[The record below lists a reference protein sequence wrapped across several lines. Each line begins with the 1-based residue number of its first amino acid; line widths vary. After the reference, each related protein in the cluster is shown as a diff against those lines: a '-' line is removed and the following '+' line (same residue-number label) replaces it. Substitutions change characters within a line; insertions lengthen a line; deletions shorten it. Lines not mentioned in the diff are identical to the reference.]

1 MATAPVRFFDA
12 FGRLMPTRISQAAIG
27 SQQRRART
35 GFDRDSSN
43 LYSGTDRLLL
53 MSMGRWLYANNS
65 LVAGSVDDQAA
76 IVSGELTPQF
86 AGNDS
91 AWGALAEQWLED
103 HDRLC
108 DVRGD
113 HYPMQTLQRLWM
125 LHIIR
130 DGDVGVIFT
139 EGAGGYPLLQTIP
152 SHRIKGDGKAGPE
165 SPWNGRRIV
174 DGVIVNEVGRPLA
187 YRVYDDAR
195 ANFQDISAVD
205 MKLRFLPRYADQ
217 VRGFSALGCAMVDFQ
232 DIDEVRRFE
241 LVAQKLA
248 ASIVLAETNE
258 TGLPPDSAESMLGED
273 TTETNPDA
281 NIAMHT
287 MQGGEIRYFRSGTGG
302 KLEALMA
309 DRPTPAQQSFAD
321 SIIRQAMAGMGWS
334 IDYFLD
340 PSKVGGASMRVV
352 VERINRHVGMM
363 RTQCLF
369 PLARSV
375 DAWRIA
381 KAMKEQMLPWSDD
394 WFRWR
399 YQGAANITA
408 DAKYS
413 AQVSEIR
420 MERGLSSPQIE
431 AAQIGN
437 DWEHVM
443 DQKIEYWVRLQA
455 KCKEAGVDPSL
466 IATTA
471 KTTYQLQAPVQ
482 PDPEAIPQPGAPGGQ
497 QPPEENQ

>member
-1 MATAPVRFFDA
+1 MASQPVRLFDQ

-35 GFDRDSSN
+35 GFDRDSAN

-86 AGNDS
+86 AGADS
-91 AWGALAEQWLED
+91 EWGALAEQWLED

-113 HYPMQTLQRLWM
+113 LYPMQTLQRLWM

-152 SHRIKGDGKAGPE
+152 AHRIRDNGVGTAGSD
-165 SPWNGRRIV
+165 SPWNGYRIV
-174 DGVIVNEVGRPLA
+174 DGVIVNDVGRPLA

-195 ANFQDISAVD
+195 TTYQDISAVD
-205 MKLRFLPRYADQ
+205 MKVRFLPRYADQ

-241 LVAQKLA
+241 LVAQKVA

-258 TGLPPDSAESMLGED
+258 TGLPPATAESMLGED
-273 TTETNPDA
+273 STESNPDA

-287 MQGGEIRYFRSGTGG
+287 MRGGEIQYFRSGTGG
-302 KLEALMA
+302 KLEALKA
-309 DRPTPAQQSFAD
+309 DRPTPAQQQFAD

-340 PSKVGGASMRVV
+340 PSKVGGAAMRVV

-363 RTQCLF
+363 RSQCLF

-381 KAMKEQMLPWSDD
+381 KAIKEGMLPPSND
-394 WFRWR
+394 WYRWR

-408 DAKYS
+408 DAKYA

-443 DQKIEYWVRLQA
+443 DQQIAFAIRFRE
-455 KCKEAGVDPSL
+455 KCAEAGISTEEVKAINTNSGT
-466 IATTA
+466 AQTT
-471 KTTYQLQAPVQ
+471 TDQTQEVTP
-482 PDPEAIPQPGAPGGQ
+482 
-497 QPPEENQ
+497 

>member
-35 GFDRDSSN
+35 GFDRDSAN

-86 AGNDS
+86 AGNDA

-152 SHRIKGDGKAGPE
+152 SHRIKGDGVVGLD
-165 SPWNGRRIV
+165 SPWRDRRLV

-195 ANFQDISAVD
+195 AKFQDISAVD
-205 MKLRFLPRYADQ
+205 MKLRFLPRYVDQ

-381 KAMKEQMLPWSDD
+381 KAMKEEMLPWSDD

-482 PDPEAIPQPGAPGGQ
+482 PDPESIPQPGAPGGQ

>member
-1 MATAPVRFFDA
+1 MASQPVRLFDQ

-35 GFDRDSSN
+35 GFDRDSAN

-86 AGNDS
+86 AGTDS
-91 AWGALAEQWLED
+91 EWGALAEQWLED

-113 HYPMQTLQRLWM
+113 LYPMQTLQRLWM

-152 SHRIKGDGKAGPE
+152 AHRIRDNGVGVAGSD
-165 SPWNGRRIV
+165 SPWNGYRIV
-174 DGVIVNEVGRPLA
+174 DGVIVNDVGRPLA

-195 ANFQDISAVD
+195 TTYQDISAVD
-205 MKLRFLPRYADQ
+205 MKVRFLPRYADQ

-241 LVAQKLA
+241 LVAQKVA

-258 TGLPPDSAESMLGED
+258 TGLPPATAESMLGED
-273 TTETNPDA
+273 STESNPDA

-287 MQGGEIRYFRSGTGG
+287 MRGGEIQYFRSGTGG
-302 KLEALMA
+302 KLEALKA
-309 DRPTPAQQSFAD
+309 DRPTPAQQQFAD

-340 PSKVGGASMRVV
+340 PSKVGGAAMRVV

-363 RTQCLF
+363 RSQCLF

-381 KAMKEQMLPWSDD
+381 KAIKEGMLPPSDD
-394 WFRWR
+394 WYRWR

-408 DAKYS
+408 DAKYA

-443 DQKIEYWVRLQA
+443 DQQIAFAIRFRE
-455 KCKEAGVDPSL
+455 KCAEAGISTNEVKAINTNSG
-466 IATTA
+466 TA
-471 KTTYQLQAPVQ
+471 QTPTDQTQEVTP
-482 PDPEAIPQPGAPGGQ
+482 
-497 QPPEENQ
+497 

>member
-35 GFDRDSSN
+35 GFDRDSAN

-86 AGNDS
+86 AGEDA

-165 SPWNGRRIV
+165 SPWNGYRLV
-174 DGVIVNEVGRPLA
+174 DGVIVNDVGRPLA
-187 YRVYDDAR
+187 YRVHDDAR
-195 ANFQDISAVD
+195 ASFQDISAVD
-205 MKLRFLPRYADQ
+205 MRLRFLPRYADQ

-394 WFRWR
+394 WHRWR

-413 AQVSEIR
+413 ADVSAMRVEL
-420 MERGLSSPQIE
+420 GLSSPQDE
-431 AAQIGN
+431 SASIGK
-437 DWEHVM
+437 DWEQVQ
-443 DQKIEYWVRLQA
+443 DQQIAYAIRFREKCADAGISPDEVKAIAANAKPSAPPAQA
-455 KCKEAGVDPSL
+455 
-466 IATTA
+466 
-471 KTTYQLQAPVQ
+471 QQ
-482 PDPEAIPQPGAPGGQ
+482 PQPPQDQSA
-497 QPPEENQ
+497 

>member
-1 MATAPVRFFDA
+1 MASQPVRLFDQ

-35 GFDRDSSN
+35 GFDRDSAN

-86 AGNDS
+86 AGADS
-91 AWGALAEQWLED
+91 EWGALAEQWLED

-113 HYPMQTLQRLWM
+113 LYPMQTLQRLWM

-152 SHRIKGDGKAGPE
+152 AHRIRDNGVGTAGSD
-165 SPWNGRRIV
+165 SPWSGYRIV
-174 DGVIVNEVGRPLA
+174 DGVIVNDVGRPLA

-195 ANFQDISAVD
+195 TTYQDISAVD
-205 MKLRFLPRYADQ
+205 MKVRFLPRYADQ

-241 LVAQKLA
+241 LVAQKVA

-258 TGLPPDSAESMLGED
+258 TGLPPATAESMLGED
-273 TTETNPDA
+273 STESNPDA

-287 MQGGEIRYFRSGTGG
+287 MRGGEIQYFRSGTGG
-302 KLEALMA
+302 KLEALKA
-309 DRPTPAQQSFAD
+309 DRPTPAQQQFAD

-340 PSKVGGASMRVV
+340 PSKVGGAAMRVV

-363 RTQCLF
+363 RSQCLF

-381 KAMKEQMLPWSDD
+381 KAIKEGMLPPSDD
-394 WFRWR
+394 WYRWR

-408 DAKYS
+408 DAKYA

-443 DQKIEYWVRLQA
+443 DQQIAFAIRFRQ
-455 KCKEAGVDPSL
+455 KCAEAGISTEEVKAINTNSGT
-466 IATTA
+466 AQTT
-471 KTTYQLQAPVQ
+471 TDQTQEVTP
-482 PDPEAIPQPGAPGGQ
+482 
-497 QPPEENQ
+497 

>member
-35 GFDRDSSN
+35 GFDRDSAN

-86 AGNDS
+86 AGKDA
-91 AWGALAEQWLED
+91 AWGTLAEQWLED

-165 SPWNGRRIV
+165 SPWNGYRLV
-174 DGVIVNEVGRPLA
+174 DGVIVNDVGRPLA
-187 YRVYDDAR
+187 YRVHDDAR
-195 ANFQDISAVD
+195 ASFQDISAVD

-232 DIDEVRRFE
+232 DVDEVRRFE

-394 WFRWR
+394 WHRWR

-413 AQVSEIR
+413 ADVSAMRVEL
-420 MERGLSSPQIE
+420 GLSSPQDE
-431 AAQIGN
+431 SASIGK
-437 DWEHVM
+437 DWEQVQ
-443 DQKIEYWVRLQA
+443 DQQIAYAIRFREKCADAGISPDEVKAIAANAKPSAPPPQA
-455 KCKEAGVDPSL
+455 
-466 IATTA
+466 
-471 KTTYQLQAPVQ
+471 Q
-482 PDPEAIPQPGAPGGQ
+482 PPQPPQDQTA
-497 QPPEENQ
+497 

>member
-1 MATAPVRFFDA
+1 MATSPVRFFDA

-35 GFDRDSSN
+35 GFDRDSAN

-76 IVSGELTPQF
+76 IISGELTPQF
-86 AGNDS
+86 AGEDS
-91 AWGALAEQWLED
+91 AWGTLAEQWLED

-113 HYPMQTLQRLWM
+113 LYPMQTLQRLWM

-152 SHRIKGDGKAGPE
+152 SHRIKGDGKVGPD
-165 SPWNGRRIV
+165 SPWEGRRLV
-174 DGVIVNEVGRPLA
+174 DGVIVNDVGRPLA
-187 YRVYDDAR
+187 YRVYEDGLAKY
-195 ANFQDISAVD
+195 QDISAVD
-205 MKLRFLPRYADQ
+205 MKVRFLPRYADQ

-232 DIDEVRRFE
+232 DVDEVRRFE
-241 LVAQKLA
+241 LIAQKLA

-258 TGLPPDSAESMLGED
+258 TGLAPDTAENLLGED
-273 TTETNPDA
+273 STETNADA

-302 KLEALMA
+302 KLDALKA
-309 DRPTPAQQSFAD
+309 DRPTPAQQQFAD

-334 IDYFLD
+334 TDYFLD

-363 RTQCLF
+363 RSQCLF

-375 DAWRIA
+375 DAWRLA
-381 KAMKEQMLPWSDD
+381 KAMKEEMLPWSDD

-443 DQKIEYWVRLQA
+443 DQKIEYWVRLQ
-455 KCKEAGVDPSL
+455 KRCKEAGVDPSL

-471 KTTYQLQAPVQ
+471 ETTYQLQAPVQ
-482 PDPEAIPQPGAPGGQ
+482 PDPESIPQPGVPGGQ
-497 QPPEENQ
+497 QTPEENQ

>member
-35 GFDRDSSN
+35 GFDRDSAN

-86 AGNDS
+86 AGEDA

-165 SPWNGRRIV
+165 SPWNGYRLV
-174 DGVIVNEVGRPLA
+174 DGVIVNDVGRPLA
-187 YRVYDDAR
+187 YRVHDDAR
-195 ANFQDISAVD
+195 ASFQDISAVD

-232 DIDEVRRFE
+232 DVDEVRRFE

-394 WFRWR
+394 WHRWR

-413 AQVSEIR
+413 ADVSAMRVEL
-420 MERGLSSPQIE
+420 GLSSPQDE
-431 AAQIGN
+431 SASIGK
-437 DWEHVM
+437 DWEQVQ
-443 DQKIEYWVRLQA
+443 DQQIAYAIRFREKCADAGISPDEVKAIAANAKPSTPPPQA
-455 KCKEAGVDPSL
+455 
-466 IATTA
+466 
-471 KTTYQLQAPVQ
+471 Q
-482 PDPEAIPQPGAPGGQ
+482 PPQPPQDQTA
-497 QPPEENQ
+497 

>member
-35 GFDRDSSN
+35 GFDRDSAN

-86 AGNDS
+86 AGNDA
-91 AWGALAEQWLED
+91 AWGTLAEQWLED

-165 SPWNGRRIV
+165 SPWNGYRLV
-174 DGVIVNEVGRPLA
+174 DGVIVNDVGRPLA
-187 YRVYDDAR
+187 YRVHDDAR
-195 ANFQDISAVD
+195 ASFQDISAVD

-302 KLEALMA
+302 KFEALMA

-340 PSKVGGASMRVV
+340 PSNVGGASMRVV

-381 KAMKEQMLPWSDD
+381 KAMKEEMLPWSDD

-413 AQVSEIR
+413 ADVSAMRVEL
-420 MERGLSSPQIE
+420 GLSSPQDE
-431 AAQIGN
+431 SASIGK
-437 DWEHVM
+437 DWEQVQ
-443 DQKIEYWVRLQA
+443 DQQIAYAIRFREKCADAGISPDEVKAIAANAKPSAPPPQA
-455 KCKEAGVDPSL
+455 
-466 IATTA
+466 
-471 KTTYQLQAPVQ
+471 Q
-482 PDPEAIPQPGAPGGQ
+482 PPQPPQDQTA
-497 QPPEENQ
+497 

>member
-1 MATAPVRFFDA
+1 MATSPVRFFDA

-35 GFDRDSSN
+35 GFDRDSAN

-76 IVSGELTPQF
+76 IISGELTPQF
-86 AGNDS
+86 AGEDS
-91 AWGALAEQWLED
+91 AWGTLAEQWLED

-113 HYPMQTLQRLWM
+113 LYPMQTLQRLWM

-152 SHRIKGDGKAGPE
+152 SHRIKGDGKVGPD
-165 SPWNGRRIV
+165 SPWEGRRLV
-174 DGVIVNEVGRPLA
+174 DGVIVNDVGRPLA
-187 YRVYDDAR
+187 YRVYEDGLAKY
-195 ANFQDISAVD
+195 QDISAVD
-205 MKLRFLPRYADQ
+205 MKVRFLPRYADQ

-232 DIDEVRRFE
+232 DVDEVRRFE
-241 LVAQKLA
+241 LIAQKLA

-258 TGLPPDSAESMLGED
+258 TGLAPDTAENLLGED
-273 TTETNPDA
+273 STETNADA

-302 KLEALMA
+302 KLDALKA
-309 DRPTPAQQSFAD
+309 DRPTPAQQQFAD

-334 IDYFLD
+334 ADYFLD

-363 RTQCLF
+363 RSQCLF

-375 DAWRIA
+375 DAWRLA
-381 KAMKEQMLPWSDD
+381 KAMKEEMLPWSDD

-431 AAQIGN
+431 ADQIGN

-443 DQKIEYWVRLQA
+443 DQKIEYWVRLQ
-455 KCKEAGVDPSL
+455 KRCKEAGVDPSL

-482 PDPEAIPQPGAPGGQ
+482 PDPESIPQPGVPGGQ
-497 QPPEENQ
+497 QTPEENQ

>member
-35 GFDRDSSN
+35 GFDRDSAN

-76 IVSGELTPQF
+76 IISGELTPQF
-86 AGNDS
+86 AGEDS
-91 AWGALAEQWLED
+91 SWGTLAEQWLED

-113 HYPMQTLQRLWM
+113 LYPMQTLQRLWM

-152 SHRIKGDGKAGPE
+152 SHRIKGDGKAGPD
-165 SPWNGRRIV
+165 SPWEGRRLV
-174 DGVIVNEVGRPLA
+174 DGVVVNDVGRPLA
-187 YRVYDDAR
+187 YRVYEDGLAKY
-195 ANFQDISAVD
+195 QDISAVD
-205 MKLRFLPRYADQ
+205 MKVRFLPRYADQ

-232 DIDEVRRFE
+232 DVDEVRRFE
-241 LVAQKLA
+241 LIAQKLA

-258 TGLPPDSAESMLGED
+258 TGLAPDTAENLLGED
-273 TTETNPDA
+273 STETNADA

-302 KLEALMA
+302 KLDALKA
-309 DRPTPAQQSFAD
+309 DRPTPAQQQFAD

-334 IDYFLD
+334 TDYFLD

-363 RTQCLF
+363 RSQCLF

-375 DAWRIA
+375 DAWRLA
-381 KAMKEQMLPWSDD
+381 KAMKEEMLPWSDD

-413 AQVSEIR
+413 ADVSQMRVEL
-420 MERGLSSPQIE
+420 GLSSPQDE
-431 AAQIGN
+431 SASIGK
-437 DWEHVM
+437 DWEQVQ
-443 DQKIEYWVRLQA
+443 DQQIAYAIRFRERCAAAGISPNEVKAIASNAKPSAPPPQA
-455 KCKEAGVDPSL
+455 
-466 IATTA
+466 
-471 KTTYQLQAPVQ
+471 QQ
-482 PDPEAIPQPGAPGGQ
+482 PQPPQ
-497 QPPEENQ
+497 D

>member
-1 MATAPVRFFDA
+1 MASQPVRLFDQ

-35 GFDRDSSN
+35 GFDRDSAN

-86 AGNDS
+86 AGSDS
-91 AWGALAEQWLED
+91 EWGALAEQWLED

-113 HYPMQTLQRLWM
+113 LYPMQTLQRLWM

-152 SHRIKGDGKAGPE
+152 AHRIRDNGVGTAGSD
-165 SPWNGRRIV
+165 SPWNGYRIV
-174 DGVIVNEVGRPLA
+174 DGVIVNDVGRPLA

-195 ANFQDISAVD
+195 TTYQDISAVD
-205 MKLRFLPRYADQ
+205 MKVRFLPRYADQ

-241 LVAQKLA
+241 LVAQKVA

-258 TGLPPDSAESMLGED
+258 TGLPPATAESMLGED
-273 TTETNPDA
+273 STESNPDA

-287 MQGGEIRYFRSGTGG
+287 MRGGEIQYFRSGTGG
-302 KLEALMA
+302 KLEALKA
-309 DRPTPAQQSFAD
+309 DRPTPAQQQFAD

-340 PSKVGGASMRVV
+340 PSKVGGAAMRVV

-363 RTQCLF
+363 RSQCLF

-381 KAMKEQMLPWSDD
+381 KAIKEGMLPPSDD
-394 WFRWR
+394 WYRWR

-408 DAKYS
+408 DAKYA

-443 DQKIEYWVRLQA
+443 DQQIAFAIRFRE
-455 KCKEAGVDPSL
+455 KCAEAGISTDEVKAINTNSGT
-466 IATTA
+466 AQTT
-471 KTTYQLQAPVQ
+471 TDQTQEVTP
-482 PDPEAIPQPGAPGGQ
+482 
-497 QPPEENQ
+497 

>member
-1 MATAPVRFFDA
+1 MATQPVRLFDQ
-12 FGRLMPTRISQAAIG
+12 FGRLMPTRISTAAIG

-35 GFDRDSSN
+35 GFDRDAAN

-86 AGNDS
+86 AGSDS
-91 AWGALAEQWLED
+91 EWGMLAEQWLED

-113 HYPMQTLQRLWM
+113 LYPMQTLQRLWM

-152 SHRIKGDGKAGPE
+152 AHRIRDNGVGTAGSD
-165 SPWNGRRIV
+165 SPWEGYRIV
-174 DGVIVNEVGRPLA
+174 DGVIVNDVGRPLA

-195 ANFQDISAVD
+195 TTYQDISAVD
-205 MKLRFLPRYADQ
+205 MKVRFLPRYADQ
-217 VRGFSALGCAMVDFQ
+217 VRGFSALGCAMTDFQ
-232 DIDEVRRFE
+232 DVDEVRRFE
-241 LVAQKLA
+241 LIAQKLA

-258 TGLPPDSAESMLGED
+258 TGLPPATAESLLGED
-273 TTETNPDA
+273 STETNPDA
-281 NIAMHT
+281 NLAMHS
-287 MQGGEIRYFRSGTGG
+287 MRGGEIQYFRSGTGG
-302 KLEALMA
+302 KLEALKA
-309 DRPTPAQQSFAD
+309 DRPTPAQQQFAD

-363 RTQCLF
+363 RNQCLF

-375 DAWRIA
+375 DSWRIA
-381 KAMKEQMLPWSDD
+381 KAIKEGILPPSDD
-394 WFRWR
+394 WYRWR

-408 DAKYS
+408 DAKYA
-413 AQVSEIR
+413 AQVSKIR

-443 DQKIEYWVRLQA
+443 DQQIAFAIRFRE
-455 KCKEAGVDPSL
+455 KCAEAGISTDKVKAINTNSG
-466 IATTA
+466 TA
-471 KTTYQLQAPVQ
+471 QTPTDQTQEVTP
-482 PDPEAIPQPGAPGGQ
+482 
-497 QPPEENQ
+497 

>member
-35 GFDRDSSN
+35 GFDRDSAN

-86 AGNDS
+86 AGEDA
-91 AWGALAEQWLED
+91 AWGTLAEQWLED

-165 SPWNGRRIV
+165 SPWNGYRLV
-174 DGVIVNEVGRPLA
+174 DGVIVNDVGRPLA
-187 YRVYDDAR
+187 YRVHDDAR
-195 ANFQDISAVD
+195 ASFQDISAVD

-232 DIDEVRRFE
+232 DVDEVRRFE

-394 WFRWR
+394 WHRWR

-413 AQVSEIR
+413 ADVSAMRVEL
-420 MERGLSSPQIE
+420 GLSSPQDE
-431 AAQIGN
+431 SASIGK
-437 DWEHVM
+437 DWEQVQ
-443 DQKIEYWVRLQA
+443 DQQIAYAIRFREKCADAGISPDEVKAIAANAKPSTPPPQA
-455 KCKEAGVDPSL
+455 
-466 IATTA
+466 
-471 KTTYQLQAPVQ
+471 Q
-482 PDPEAIPQPGAPGGQ
+482 PPQPPQDQTA
-497 QPPEENQ
+497 

>member
-35 GFDRDSSN
+35 GFDRDSAN

-86 AGNDS
+86 AGEDA

-165 SPWNGRRIV
+165 SPWNGYRLV
-174 DGVIVNEVGRPLA
+174 DGVIVNDVGRPLA
-187 YRVYDDAR
+187 YRVHDDAR
-195 ANFQDISAVD
+195 ASFQDISAVD

-232 DIDEVRRFE
+232 DVDEVRRFE

-394 WFRWR
+394 WHRWR

-413 AQVSEIR
+413 ADVSAMRVEL
-420 MERGLSSPQIE
+420 GLSSPQDE
-431 AAQIGN
+431 SASIGK
-437 DWEHVM
+437 DWEQVQ
-443 DQKIEYWVRLQA
+443 DQQIAYAIRFREKCADAGISPDEVKAIAANAKPSAPPPQA
-455 KCKEAGVDPSL
+455 
-466 IATTA
+466 
-471 KTTYQLQAPVQ
+471 Q
-482 PDPEAIPQPGAPGGQ
+482 PPQPPQDQTA
-497 QPPEENQ
+497 

>member
-35 GFDRDSSN
+35 GFDRDSAN

-86 AGNDS
+86 AGEDA
-91 AWGALAEQWLED
+91 AWGTLAEQWLED

-165 SPWNGRRIV
+165 SPWNGYRLV
-174 DGVIVNEVGRPLA
+174 DGVIVNDVGRPLA
-187 YRVYDDAR
+187 YRVHDDAR
-195 ANFQDISAVD
+195 ASFQDISAVD

-394 WFRWR
+394 WHRWR

-413 AQVSEIR
+413 ADVSAMRVEL
-420 MERGLSSPQIE
+420 GLSSPQDE
-431 AAQIGN
+431 SASIGK
-437 DWEHVM
+437 DWEQVQ
-443 DQKIEYWVRLQA
+443 DQQIAYAIRFREKCADAGISPDEVKAIAANAKPSTPPPQA
-455 KCKEAGVDPSL
+455 
-466 IATTA
+466 
-471 KTTYQLQAPVQ
+471 Q
-482 PDPEAIPQPGAPGGQ
+482 PPQPPQDQTA
-497 QPPEENQ
+497 

>member
-35 GFDRDSSN
+35 GFDRDSAN

-86 AGNDS
+86 AGNDA
-91 AWGALAEQWLED
+91 AWGTLAEQWLED

-165 SPWNGRRIV
+165 SPWNGYRLV
-174 DGVIVNEVGRPLA
+174 DGVIVNDVGRPLA
-187 YRVYDDAR
+187 YRVHDDAR
-195 ANFQDISAVD
+195 ASFQDISAVD

-232 DIDEVRRFE
+232 DVDEVRRFE

-309 DRPTPAQQSFAD
+309 DRPTPAQQQFAD

-381 KAMKEQMLPWSDD
+381 KAMKEEMLPWSDD

-413 AQVSEIR
+413 ADVSAMRVEL
-420 MERGLSSPQIE
+420 GLSSPQDE
-431 AAQIGN
+431 SASIGK
-437 DWEHVM
+437 DWEQVQ
-443 DQKIEYWVRLQA
+443 DQQIAYAIRFREKCAAAKISPDAVKAIAANAKPSAPPAQA
-455 KCKEAGVDPSL
+455 
-466 IATTA
+466 
-471 KTTYQLQAPVQ
+471 QQ
-482 PDPEAIPQPGAPGGQ
+482 PQPPQ
-497 QPPEENQ
+497 DQPA

>member
-35 GFDRDSSN
+35 GFDRDSAN

-86 AGNDS
+86 AGNDA

-165 SPWNGRRIV
+165 SPWNGYRLV
-174 DGVIVNEVGRPLA
+174 DGVIVNDVGRPLA
-187 YRVYDDAR
+187 YRVHDDAR
-195 ANFQDISAVD
+195 ASFQDISAVD

-340 PSKVGGASMRVV
+340 PSNVGGASMRVV

-381 KAMKEQMLPWSDD
+381 KAMKEEMLPWSDD

-413 AQVSEIR
+413 ADVSAMRVEL
-420 MERGLSSPQIE
+420 GLSSPQDE
-431 AAQIGN
+431 SASIGK
-437 DWEHVM
+437 DWEQVQ
-443 DQKIEYWVRLQA
+443 DQQIAYAIRFREKCAAAKISPDEVKAIAANAKPSAPPAQA
-455 KCKEAGVDPSL
+455 
-466 IATTA
+466 
-471 KTTYQLQAPVQ
+471 QQ
-482 PDPEAIPQPGAPGGQ
+482 PQPPQDQSA
-497 QPPEENQ
+497 

>member
-1 MATAPVRFFDA
+1 MASQPVRLFDQ

-35 GFDRDSSN
+35 GFDRDSTN

-86 AGNDS
+86 AGADS
-91 AWGALAEQWLED
+91 EWGALAEQWLED

-113 HYPMQTLQRLWM
+113 LYPMQTLQRLWM

-152 SHRIKGDGKAGPE
+152 AHRIRDNGVGTAGSD
-165 SPWNGRRIV
+165 SPWNGYRIV
-174 DGVIVNEVGRPLA
+174 DGVIVNDVGRPLA

-195 ANFQDISAVD
+195 TTYQDISAVD
-205 MKLRFLPRYADQ
+205 MKVRFLPRYADQ

-241 LVAQKLA
+241 LVAQKVA

-258 TGLPPDSAESMLGED
+258 TGLPPATAESMLGED
-273 TTETNPDA
+273 STESNPDA

-287 MQGGEIRYFRSGTGG
+287 MRGGEIQYFRSGTGG
-302 KLEALMA
+302 KLEALKA
-309 DRPTPAQQSFAD
+309 DRPTPAQQQFAD

-340 PSKVGGASMRVV
+340 PSKVGGAAMRVV

-363 RTQCLF
+363 RSQCLF

-381 KAMKEQMLPWSDD
+381 KAIKEGMLPPSND
-394 WFRWR
+394 WYRWR

-408 DAKYS
+408 DAKYA

-443 DQKIEYWVRLQA
+443 DQQIAFAIRFRE
-455 KCKEAGVDPSL
+455 KCAEAGISTEEVKAINTNSGT
-466 IATTA
+466 AQTT
-471 KTTYQLQAPVQ
+471 TDQTQEVTP
-482 PDPEAIPQPGAPGGQ
+482 
-497 QPPEENQ
+497 

>member
-35 GFDRDSSN
+35 GFDRDSAN

-76 IVSGELTPQF
+76 IISGELTPQF
-86 AGNDS
+86 AGEDA
-91 AWGALAEQWLED
+91 AWGTLAEQWLED

-113 HYPMQTLQRLWM
+113 LYPMQTLQRLWM

-152 SHRIKGDGKAGPE
+152 SHRIRDNGIGTVGSD
-165 SPWNGRRIV
+165 SPWAGYRIV

-195 ANFQDISAVD
+195 STYQDISAVD
-205 MKLRFLPRYADQ
+205 MKVRFLPRYADQ

-232 DIDEVRRFE
+232 DVDEVRRFE
-241 LVAQKLA
+241 LIAQKLA

-258 TGLPPDSAESMLGED
+258 TGLAPDTAENLLGED
-273 TTETNPDA
+273 STETNADA

-302 KLEALMA
+302 KLDALKA
-309 DRPTPAQQSFAD
+309 DRPTPAQQQFAD

-334 IDYFLD
+334 TDYFLD

-363 RTQCLF
+363 RSQCLF
-369 PLARSV
+369 PLARTV
-375 DAWRIA
+375 DAWRLA
-381 KAMKEQMLPWSDD
+381 KAIKEGMLPPSDD
-394 WFRWR
+394 WFLWR

-413 AQVSEIR
+413 ADVSAMRIEL
-420 MERGLSSPQIE
+420 GLSSTQDE
-431 AAQIGN
+431 SASIGK
-437 DWEHVM
+437 DWEQVQ
-443 DQKIEYWVRLQA
+443 DQQITAAVRFRDRCVAAGISPEEVRAITANAKQSTPPPQA
-455 KCKEAGVDPSL
+455 
-466 IATTA
+466 
-471 KTTYQLQAPVQ
+471 QQ
-482 PDPEAIPQPGAPGGQ
+482 PQPPQDQTA
-497 QPPEENQ
+497 

>member
-1 MATAPVRFFDA
+1 MASKPVRFFDS

-35 GFDRDSSN
+35 GFDRDSAN

-65 LVAGSVDDQAA
+65 LVAGAVDDQAA

-86 AGNDS
+86 AGEDA

-113 HYPMQTLQRLWM
+113 LYPMQTLQRLWM

-152 SHRIKGDGKAGPE
+152 AHRIKGDGVVGPE
-165 SPWNGRRIV
+165 SPWSGRRLV

-187 YRVYDDAR
+187 YRVYDDAK
-195 ANFQDISAVD
+195 ATYQDISAVD
-205 MKLRFLPRYADQ
+205 MKVRFLPRYVDQ

-258 TGLPPDSAESMLGED
+258 TGLPPGDAESLLGQD
-273 TTETNPDA
+273 STETNPDA

-321 SIIRQAMAGMGWS
+321 SIIRQAMVGMGWS

-363 RTQCLF
+363 RSQCLF

-381 KAMKEQMLPWSDD
+381 KAMKEGMLPPSDD

-413 AQVSEIR
+413 ADVSAMRVEL
-420 MERGLSSPQIE
+420 GLSSPQDE
-431 AAQIGN
+431 SASIGK
-437 DWEHVM
+437 DWEQVQ
-443 DQKIEYWVRLQA
+443 DQQIAYAIRFREKCAAAGISTAEVKAIAANAKPSAPPPQA
-455 KCKEAGVDPSL
+455 
-466 IATTA
+466 
-471 KTTYQLQAPVQ
+471 Q
-482 PDPEAIPQPGAPGGQ
+482 PPQPPQDQTA
-497 QPPEENQ
+497 

>member
-1 MATAPVRFFDA
+1 MATSPVRFFDR

-35 GFDRDSSN
+35 GFDRDSAD

-76 IVSGELTPQF
+76 IISGELTPQF
-86 AGNDS
+86 AGEDT

-113 HYPMQTLQRLWM
+113 LYPMQTLQRLWM

-152 SHRIKGDGKAGPE
+152 SHRIRDNGAGTVGAN
-165 SPWNGRRIV
+165 SPWEGYRIV
-174 DGVIVNEVGRPLA
+174 DGVIVNDVGRPLA
-187 YRVYDDAR
+187 YRVYDDNR
-195 ANFQDISAVD
+195 STYQDISAVD
-205 MKLRFLPRYADQ
+205 MKVRFLPRYADQ

-232 DIDEVRRFE
+232 DVDEVRRFE
-241 LVAQKLA
+241 LIAQKLA

-258 TGLPPDSAESMLGED
+258 TGLAPDTAENLLGED
-273 TTETNPDA
+273 STETNADA
-281 NIAMHT
+281 NIALHT

-302 KLEALMA
+302 KLDALKA
-309 DRPTPAQQSFAD
+309 DRPTPAQQQFAD

-334 IDYFLD
+334 TDYFLD

-363 RTQCLF
+363 RSQCLF
-369 PLARSV
+369 PLARTV
-375 DAWRIA
+375 DAWRLA
-381 KAMKEQMLPWSDD
+381 KAIKEGMLPPSDD

-413 AQVSEIR
+413 ADVSQMRVEL
-420 MERGLSSPQIE
+420 GLSSPQDE
-431 AAQIGN
+431 SASIGK
-437 DWEHVM
+437 DWEQVQ
-443 DQKIEYWVRLQA
+443 DQQIAYAIRFREKCEKAGISTAEVKAIASNSKPSAPPQQA
-455 KCKEAGVDPSL
+455 
-466 IATTA
+466 
-471 KTTYQLQAPVQ
+471 QQ
-482 PDPEAIPQPGAPGGQ
+482 PQPPQDQSA
-497 QPPEENQ
+497 

>member
-1 MATAPVRFFDA
+1 MASQPIRLFDQ

-35 GFDRDSSN
+35 GFDRDSAN

-86 AGNDS
+86 AGSDS
-91 AWGALAEQWLED
+91 EWGALAEQWLED

-113 HYPMQTLQRLWM
+113 LYPMQTLQRLWM

-152 SHRIKGDGKAGPE
+152 AHRIRDNGVGTAGSD
-165 SPWNGRRIV
+165 SPWEGYRIV
-174 DGVIVNEVGRPLA
+174 DGVIVNDVGRPLA

-195 ANFQDISAVD
+195 TTYQDISAVD
-205 MKLRFLPRYADQ
+205 MKVRFLPRYADQ

-241 LVAQKLA
+241 LIAQKVA

-258 TGLPPDSAESMLGED
+258 TGLPPATAESMLGED
-273 TTETNPDA
+273 STESNPDA

-287 MQGGEIRYFRSGTGG
+287 MRGGEIQYFRSGTGG
-302 KLEALMA
+302 KLEALKA
-309 DRPTPAQQSFAD
+309 DRPTPAQQQFAD

-340 PSKVGGASMRVV
+340 PSKVGGAAMRVV

-363 RTQCLF
+363 RSQCLF

-381 KAMKEQMLPWSDD
+381 KAIKEGMLPPSDD
-394 WFRWR
+394 WYRWR

-408 DAKYS
+408 DAKYA

-431 AAQIGN
+431 SAQIGN

-443 DQKIEYWVRLQA
+443 DQQIAFAIRFRE
-455 KCKEAGVDPSL
+455 KCAEAGISTDEVKAINSNSG
-466 IATTA
+466 TA
-471 KTTYQLQAPVQ
+471 QTPTDQTQEVTP
-482 PDPEAIPQPGAPGGQ
+482 
-497 QPPEENQ
+497 

>member
-35 GFDRDSSN
+35 GFDRDSAN

-86 AGNDS
+86 AGNDA
-91 AWGALAEQWLED
+91 AWGTLAEQWLED

-165 SPWNGRRIV
+165 SPWNGYRLV

-187 YRVYDDAR
+187 YRVHDDAR
-195 ANFQDISAVD
+195 ASFQDISAVD

-340 PSKVGGASMRVV
+340 PSKVGGASMRGV

-394 WFRWR
+394 WHRWR

-413 AQVSEIR
+413 ADVSAMRVEL
-420 MERGLSSPQIE
+420 GLSSPQDE
-431 AAQIGN
+431 SASIGK
-437 DWEHVM
+437 DWEQVQ
-443 DQKIEYWVRLQA
+443 DQQIAYAIRFREKCADAGISPDEVKAIAANAKPSAPPPQA
-455 KCKEAGVDPSL
+455 
-466 IATTA
+466 
-471 KTTYQLQAPVQ
+471 Q
-482 PDPEAIPQPGAPGGQ
+482 PPQPPQDQTA
-497 QPPEENQ
+497 